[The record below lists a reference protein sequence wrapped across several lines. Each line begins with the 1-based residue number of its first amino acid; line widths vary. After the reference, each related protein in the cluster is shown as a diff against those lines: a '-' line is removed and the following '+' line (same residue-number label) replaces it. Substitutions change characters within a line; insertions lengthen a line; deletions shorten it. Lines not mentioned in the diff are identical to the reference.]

1 MFVPGKPFQP
11 SLMFASKAES
21 YPSGA
26 REKELHLALHTN
38 IRLDWKN
45 VPETNTRL
53 LQLGR

>member
-1 MFVPGKPFQP
+1 MFVPGKHFQP
-11 SLMFASKAES
+11 SLMCASKAES

-26 REKELHLALHTN
+26 PEKELRLVLHTN

-53 LQLGR
+53 LLLGR